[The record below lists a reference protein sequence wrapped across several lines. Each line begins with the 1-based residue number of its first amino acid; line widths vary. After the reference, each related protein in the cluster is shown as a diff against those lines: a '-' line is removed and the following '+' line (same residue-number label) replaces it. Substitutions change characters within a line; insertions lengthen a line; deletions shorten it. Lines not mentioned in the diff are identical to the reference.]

1 MSYQINMTIPN
12 SEWVTPSEFPDL
24 SHEDEI
30 AIDLETRD
38 ENMKTL
44 GTGWARRDGEIVGIA
59 VAAGSFKGYYP
70 VNHQGGGNL
79 PRSKVFKWIQEVL
92 KTDAAKIMH
101 NAQYD
106 LGWIRSMGWE
116 VTGPIIDTMVTAA
129 LVDENRRS
137 YSLNNLSIEMLG
149 EMKSETELKEE
160 AAQRGLDAKAE
171 LWKMPAMAVG
181 FYAEQDAVLTLK
193 LWHHLKTFVK
203 KEQLQTIWNLE
214 MELLPILIQMR
225 EVGIRIDLDKAEILK
240 KQFKTLESS
249 LITEIKKL
257 SGVAVDI
264 WAARSVAK
272 AFDAV
277 GIKYDLT
284 EKSKAPSF
292 TTNWL
297 TNNEHPLAKLIREAR
312 EVNKLHSTFI
322 DSFLRFSHKGRIH
335 AEINQLRSDTGGTV
349 SGRLS
354 YSNPNLQ
361 QIPARNK
368 EYGRL
373 IRGLFL
379 PEEGCKW
386 GSFDYS
392 QQEPRLVVH
401 YAATTDKKLGGLAGA
416 DVLIRAYKEDDAD
429 FHQVVADMANIP
441 RTQAKTIN
449 LGIFYGMGQAKLAKQ
464 LGITVEEAK
473 AILAEYNSKV
483 PFVKQL
489 ANRVQKQASETGA
502 VKTIGGRKC
511 RFNLYEPKSYGLF
524 LALTEKEYIM
534 EHGSLSSAR
543 RAMTYKALNRLIQGS
558 AADQVKIAMVNCY
571 KAGHIPMLQIHDEL
585 CFNIESESDEKNII
599 NVMEN
604 SVELEVPNKVDV
616 SIGDNWG
623 EAM

>member
-116 VTGPIIDTMVTAA
+116 VKGPIIDTMVTAA

-203 KEQLQTIWNLE
+203 KEQLQTIWNTE

-264 WAARSVAK
+264 WAARSVA
-272 AFDAV
+272 
-277 GIKYDLT
+277 
-284 EKSKAPSF
+284 
-292 TTNWL
+292 
-297 TNNEHPLAKLIREAR
+297 
-312 EVNKLHSTFI
+312 
-322 DSFLRFSHKGRIH
+322 
-335 AEINQLRSDTGGTV
+335 
-349 SGRLS
+349 
-354 YSNPNLQ
+354 
-361 QIPARNK
+361 
-368 EYGRL
+368 
-373 IRGLFL
+373 
-379 PEEGCKW
+379 
-386 GSFDYS
+386 
-392 QQEPRLVVH
+392 
-401 YAATTDKKLGGLAGA
+401 
-416 DVLIRAYKEDDAD
+416 
-429 FHQVVADMANIP
+429 
-441 RTQAKTIN
+441 
-449 LGIFYGMGQAKLAKQ
+449 
-464 LGITVEEAK
+464 
-473 AILAEYNSKV
+473 
-483 PFVKQL
+483 
-489 ANRVQKQASETGA
+489 
-502 VKTIGGRKC
+502 
-511 RFNLYEPKSYGLF
+511 
-524 LALTEKEYIM
+524 
-534 EHGSLSSAR
+534 
-543 RAMTYKALNRLIQGS
+543 
-558 AADQVKIAMVNCY
+558 
-571 KAGHIPMLQIHDEL
+571 
-585 CFNIESESDEKNII
+585 
-599 NVMEN
+599 
-604 SVELEVPNKVDV
+604 
-616 SIGDNWG
+616 
-623 EAM
+623 